1 MAAAD
6 PTPDMRKPEQLTFA
20 LPVAENR
27 SRGDFFVA
35 PSNALA
41 LRMIENWRDWP
52 SGRLL
57 LTGPEGA
64 GKSHLARIWQAE
76 SGALALGPEALAG
89 ADIPALAARPVLID
103 DADRLAGDRA
113 LEEALFHLHNA
124 LGAAGPALLLTAR
137 TPPRDWPLILP
148 DLASRLAAMPACRLQ
163 APDESL
169 LAAVLVKLFADR
181 QLAAPPSTIAYLTP
195 RMERSLA
202 AAARIVAEIDRI
214 ALAEKREVGRRLAA
228 RVLEALDK
236 DREPGA

>member
-1 MAAAD
+1 MI
-6 PTPDMRKPEQLTFA
+6 PDMTRPQQLTFS

-64 GKSHLARIWQAE
+64 GKSHLADIWQAE
-76 SGALALGPEALAG
+76 SGAEALVPEALAG
-89 ADIPALAARPVLID
+89 TDIPALAARPVLID

-124 LGAAGPALLLTAR
+124 LAARGQALLLTAR
-137 TPPRDWPLILP
+137 TPPRDWPLALP
-148 DLASRLAAMPACRLQ
+148 DLASRLASMPACRLE
-163 APDESL
+163 APDEAL
-169 LAAVLVKLFADR
+169 LAAVLVKLLADR
-181 QLAAPPSTIAYLTP
+181 QLVAPPSVIAYLTQ

-202 AAARIVAEIDRI
+202 AAARIVAEMDRI
-214 ALAEKREVGRRLAA
+214 ALAEKREIGRRLAA

>member
-1 MAAAD
+1 MI
-6 PTPDMRKPEQLTFA
+6 PDMPRPQQLTFS

-27 SRGDFFVA
+27 TRGDFFVA

-41 LRMIENWRDWP
+41 LQMVENWRDWP

-64 GKSHLARIWQAE
+64 GKSHLADIWQAE

-124 LGAAGPALLLTAR
+124 LAARGQGLLLTAR

-148 DLASRLAAMPACRLQ
+148 DLASRLASMPACRLE
-163 APDESL
+163 APDQAL
-169 LAAVLVKLFADR
+169 LGAVLVKLFADR
-181 QLAAPPSTIAYLTP
+181 QLVASPSTIAYLTQ

-202 AAARIVAEIDRI
+202 AATRIVAEMDRI
-214 ALAEKREVGRRLAA
+214 ALAEKREIGRRLAA

-236 DREPGA
+236 DRKPGA